1 MNLGFPN
8 RQDIEMLK
16 TKYPKGT
23 RIELDNMEDTWAVP
37 SGTKGTVEHVDDAG
51 QIQITWDNGRSLA
64 LIPGVD
70 SFHTIMEQ
78 RQELKGMA
86 L

>member
-1 MNLGFPN
+1 MNLSFPS
-8 RQDIEMLK
+8 RQEIAMLK
-16 TKYPKGT
+16 TQYPKGT
-23 RIELDNMEDTWAVP
+23 RIVLDNMEDTWAVP

-51 QIQITWDNGRSLA
+51 QIQITWDNGRSLV

-70 SFHTIMEQ
+70 SFHTIMDQ
-78 RQELKGMA
+78 RQEMKGTS